1 MKKLIMLGF
10 IALTTITY
18 AQKGETT
25 NAAMA
30 YKHFQESYM
39 KGDVEAAFNDLK
51 EAKGYIDKS
60 AAHETTKND
69 AKTLMY
75 KGFIY
80 MDYPMLAMAAGDKS
94 LDTSAIQTMF
104 EEGVESLKLSKEK
117 DTKGKYEGKI
127 DMYAKQK
134 QVGLFNMGMD
144 AYEKENFEQAMAGF
158 GGSAVYAD
166 ILGITDSNAYFNA
179 GLCAYKSKDWK
190 NTQEYFEKCI
200 EIKHRIPD
208 CSAYLSD
215 AYTQQ
220 KNYEEGEKFYK
231 EALKNN
237 PGNKDLM
244 IALINVYLPQGKKD
258 EAGQVLTDAIA
269 LDPNNKELHYV
280 VGTVYEGQENYEK
293 AAEAYKKVIELDPKY
308 TDAYLGLGAVYFNI
322 AAEYNNKIND
332 LMPGDPK
339 EDEYK
344 AKMKENFEKS
354 LPYLEKADELN
365 PNNKSILSSL
375 KQVYYKLGMT
385 DKYKETKAKIDALK

>member
-1 MKKLIMLGF
+1 MKKIILLGF

-18 AQKGETT
+18 AQKNNTT
-25 NAAMA
+25 NAAME
-30 YKHFQESYM
+30 YKHYMESM
-39 KGDVEAAFNDLK
+39 AKGDSEAAFKSLDL
-51 EAKGYIDKS
+51 AKGYIDKS
-60 AAHETTKND
+60 AVHETTKND
-69 AKTLMY
+69 PKTLMY

-80 MDYPMLAMAAGDKS
+80 MDYPMIAMMAGGEIDTAS
-94 LDTSAIQTMF
+94 LEKMFDT
-104 EEGVESLKLSKEK
+104 GVESLKMSKEK
-117 DTKGKYEGKI
+117 DTRGKYKGKIES
-127 DMYAKQK
+127 YAKQK
-134 QVGLFNMGMD
+134 QIGLFNMGMD
-144 AYEKENFEQAMAGF
+144 AYEKGNFEQAMAGF
-158 GGSAVYAD
+158 GGSAIYAD
-166 ILGITDSNAYFNA
+166 ILGIVDSNAYFNA

-244 IALINVYLPQGKKD
+244 IALINVYLPQGKKE
-258 EAGQVLTDAIA
+258 EAGKVLTDAIA
-269 LDPNNKELHYV
+269 LDPDNKELYYV

-293 AAEAYKKVIELDPKY
+293 AAESYKKVIELDPKY
-308 TDAYLGLGAVYFNI
+308 TDAYLGLGAVYFNM

-339 EDEYK
+339 EEEYR

-365 PNNKSILSSL
+365 PNNKSILNSL
-375 KQVYYKLGMT
+375 KQVYYKLEMI
-385 DKYKETKAKIDALK
+385 DKYKETKAKLDALK

>member
-1 MKKLIMLGF
+1 MKKLILLGF
-10 IALTTITY
+10 IALSTVTY
-18 AQKGETT
+18 AQKNNTT
-25 NAAMA
+25 NAAME
-30 YKHFQESYM
+30 YKHYMENMM
-39 KGDVEAAFNDLK
+39 KGDVEAALISLK
-51 EAKGYIDKS
+51 EAKNYIDKS
-60 AAHETTKND
+60 AVHETTVND
-69 AKTLMY
+69 PKTLMY

-80 MDYPMLAMAAGDKS
+80 MEYPQTAMMAGDKI
-94 LDTSAIQTMF
+94 DTNQVETMF
-104 EEGVESLKLSKEK
+104 NDGIEALKLSQEK

-127 DMYAKQK
+127 ESYAKQK
-134 QVGLFNMGMD
+134 QIGLFNMGMD
-144 AYEKENFEQAMAGF
+144 AYEKGNFEQAMAGF
-158 GGSAVYAD
+158 GGSALYAD

-258 EAGQVLTDAIA
+258 EAGKVLTDAIA
-269 LDPNNKELHYV
+269 LDPENKELHYV

-293 AAEAYKKVIELDPKY
+293 AAESYKKVIEIDPEY
-308 TDAYLGLGAVYFNI
+308 TNAYLGLGAVYFNI
-322 AAEYNNKIND
+322 AAEYNNKINE

-354 LPYLEKADELN
+354 LPYLEKADQLN
-365 PNNKSILSSL
+365 PNDKDILNSL
-375 KQVYYKLGMT
+375 KQVYYKLEMI
-385 DKYKETKAKIDALK
+385 DKYKETKAKLDALK

>member
-1 MKKLIMLGF
+1 MKKLILLGF
-10 IALTTITY
+10 IALSTITY
-18 AQKGETT
+18 AQKNNTT
-25 NAAMA
+25 NAAME
-30 YKHFQESYM
+30 YKHYQENMM
-39 KGDVEAAFNDLK
+39 KGDVEEALTSLK
-51 EAKGYIDKS
+51 EAKSYIDKS
-60 AAHETTKND
+60 AVHETTVND
-69 AKTLMY
+69 PKTLMY

-80 MDYPMLAMAAGDKS
+80 MEYPQTAMMAGDKI
-94 LDTSAIQTMF
+94 DTNQIETMF
-104 EEGVESLKLSKEK
+104 NDGIEALKLSQEK

-127 DMYAKQK
+127 ESYAKQK
-134 QVGLFNMGMD
+134 QITLFNMGMD
-144 AYEKENFEQAMAGF
+144 SYEKGNFEQAMAGF

-215 AYTQQ
+215 AYNQQ
-220 KNYEEGEKFYK
+220 KNYEAGEKFYK

-258 EAGQVLTDAIA
+258 EAGKVLSDAIA
-269 LDPNNKELHYV
+269 LDPENKELHYV
-280 VGTVYEGQENYEK
+280 VGTVYEGQENYKK
-293 AAEAYKKVIELDPKY
+293 AAESYKKVIEIDPEY

-322 AAEYNNKIND
+322 AAEYNNKINE

-344 AKMKENFEKS
+344 LKMKENFEKS
-354 LPYLEKADELN
+354 LPYLEKADQLN
-365 PNNKSILSSL
+365 PNNKDILNSL
-375 KQVYYKLGMT
+375 KQVYYKLEMI
-385 DKYKETKAKIDALK
+385 DKYKETKAKLDALK

>member
-18 AQKGETT
+18 AQKNNTT
-25 NAAMA
+25 NAAME
-30 YKHFQESYM
+30 YKHYMESMM
-39 KGDVEAAFNDLK
+39 KGDSEAALESLK
-51 EAKGYIDKS
+51 LAKGYIDKS
-60 AAHETTKND
+60 AVHETTIND
-69 AKTLMY
+69 PKTLMY

-80 MDYPMLAMAAGDKS
+80 MDYPQTAMMAGEKI
-94 LDTSAIQTMF
+94 DTSALETMF
-104 EEGVESLKLSKEK
+104 QDGVDALKLSQEK
-117 DTKGKYEGKI
+117 DKKGKYEGKI
-127 DMYAKQK
+127 ESYAKQK
-134 QVGLFNMGMD
+134 QVALSNMGMD
-144 AYEKENFEQAMAGF
+144 AYEKGNFEQAMAGF
-158 GGSAVYAD
+158 GGSAIYAD
-166 ILGITDSNAYFNA
+166 VLGIVDSNAYFNA
-179 GLCAYKSKDWK
+179 GLCAYKAKDWK
-190 NTQEYFEKCI
+190 NTQEFFEKCI

-258 EAGQVLTDAIA
+258 EAGKVLTDAIA
-269 LDPNNKELHYV
+269 LDPENKELHYV

-365 PNNKSILSSL
+365 PNNKDILNSL
-375 KQVYYKLGMT
+375 KQVYYKLEMI
-385 DKYKETKAKIDALK
+385 DKYKETKAKLEALK